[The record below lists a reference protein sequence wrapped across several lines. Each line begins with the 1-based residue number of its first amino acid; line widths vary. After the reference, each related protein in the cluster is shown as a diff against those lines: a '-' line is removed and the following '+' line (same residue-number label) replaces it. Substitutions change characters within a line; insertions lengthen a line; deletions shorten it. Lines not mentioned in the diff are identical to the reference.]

1 MLNVKSSTSIAPNLS
16 EWKQFSDQFS
26 LPQAVLIM
34 QKIYDLH
41 CNSFSWL
48 FDLLSL
54 SLNLCGFIIASRKK
68 TSKRFEIIAVQFTIA
83 ELLILCYKF
92 CSRKILDENRKCI
105 PASTCM
111 HVHEWVID
119 KSGAVRKLLFNLRE
133 TAHRAFERTAKS
145 HIVANPYVC
154 SIFNNINTHTCLSC
168 SEIHQSGSNKN
179 V

>member
-54 SLNLCGFIIASRKK
+54 SLNRCGFIIANRKK

-83 ELLILCYKF
+83 ELLILRYKF
-92 CSRKILDENRKCI
+92 RSRKILDENRKCI
-105 PASTCM
+105 PDM
-111 HVHEWVID
+111 HARTWVSD
-119 KSGAVRKLLFNLRE
+119 R
-133 TAHRAFERTAKS
+133 
-145 HIVANPYVC
+145 
-154 SIFNNINTHTCLSC
+154 
-168 SEIHQSGSNKN
+168 
-179 V
+179 